1 MTLLNIECYISKK
14 VEWGKMKILQISIL
28 LSWLFFFAAKGCQA
42 PIAGGPLADDLIADN
57 QVSMFSIESKIC
69 DLSQVLDSSISN
81 TIDINSSLIDSLYQD
96 ILYKYCS
103 IKDSLIENFTF
114 LNTASLS
121 LYSIESKID
130 LINHIAEDI
139 SHATEA
145 LKINDF
151 GGTWTVIQNIEDGL
165 CFSLNQFLN
174 SEENLKMILDVIS
187 TSQLGYFFSTCTI
200 IESISD
206 LLMQNMDLLDEISQS
221 LDIATIK
228 SCLDML
234 SSVAY
239 SIESDLDTIE
249 ITKTIG
255 FSGTYTALQEL
266 GSKVCLIDQN
276 IHTIEDISFH
286 ISTLDHLNTKIARI
300 NSKSDTI
307 ITDFYS
313 SCDDLQMIES
323 LLDQAEYK
331 LYSIDSFIDIALL
344 KTDTLISVANNINIT
359 LGSFIDNSISLN
371 NTIQSI
377 LCNLESSLDISFN
390 EVFSLESR
398 VDTIVDSSASIESII
413 DTQASISDL
422 ALENI
427 CDIESKIGNIDQS
440 YITIQ
445 STIDLYDQLESYIDG
460 LYIPVNSL
468 LDKTCTIA
476 SSIDSVD
483 QHIGQEKSIIDLVIS
498 DLDIVNADIQIIGNT
513 VNTISSLSVTMQSS
527 VEVLDNI
534 SHTITSKVCV
544 IETVVDNI
552 NSHLDSIHNAM
563 NTVVNNLN
571 IVNADFQQ
579 TWTILDTTQKNSD
592 TINALLITIESKIDA
607 IDGSPINIDFSGTYT
622 ALKVIE
628 QTKSLTDSILD
639 TIALRATDVA
649 GTYSVLDTMLV
660 KSCAMLENIRNTS
673 SDLLRFSNSECIGT
687 EITAALIGT
696 TGYTIS
702 SSGRYFFGENI
713 NFVPTAAATM
723 ITVNANNVLIDFCGK
738 TLSHTDSTAF
748 TVNGISIAS
757 SLSNIMLMDGSI
769 LQMDG
774 DSLIIGS
781 GASNVAVTNMRIL
794 DAESNGISCVGTV
807 TGLVINQAVVSGNGA
822 KGISITDGT
831 DIVIRN
837 SFIVDNIG
845 DAITINPG
853 SSVVSSVEIEKC
865 IIARNTGNGISIAG
879 TSGQRAHILIDS
891 CHIAA
896 NSLAGISA
904 SKTVNSVFKNNM
916 ISSNGSNGIVLSDA
930 INALEI
936 YDNAI
941 INNTGRGI
949 YVSGT
954 NALPSSF
961 QRNVMVVN
969 SVSNYREDTDC
980 GAHSVLSN
988 YALATSEA
996 NNYSIGGGSGPTTIN
1011 KAVISQGVGTF
1022 STTPGKWRNISM
1034 TT

>member
-145 LKINDF
+145 LKISYF
-151 GGTWTVIQNIEDGL
+151 GGTWSVIQNIEDGL

-377 LCNLESSLDISFN
+377 LCNLES
-390 EVFSLESR
+390 
-398 VDTIVDSSASIESII
+398 
-413 DTQASISDL
+413 
-422 ALENI
+422 
-427 CDIESKIGNIDQS
+427 
-440 YITIQ
+440 
-445 STIDLYDQLESYIDG
+445 
-460 LYIPVNSL
+460 
-468 LDKTCTIA
+468 
-476 SSIDSVD
+476 
-483 QHIGQEKSIIDLVIS
+483 
-498 DLDIVNADIQIIGNT
+498 
-513 VNTISSLSVTMQSS
+513 
-527 VEVLDNI
+527 
-534 SHTITSKVCV
+534 
-544 IETVVDNI
+544 
-552 NSHLDSIHNAM
+552 
-563 NTVVNNLN
+563 
-571 IVNADFQQ
+571 
-579 TWTILDTTQKNSD
+579 
-592 TINALLITIESKIDA
+592 
-607 IDGSPINIDFSGTYT
+607 
-622 ALKVIE
+622 
-628 QTKSLTDSILD
+628 
-639 TIALRATDVA
+639 
-649 GTYSVLDTMLV
+649 
-660 KSCAMLENIRNTS
+660 
-673 SDLLRFSNSECIGT
+673 
-687 EITAALIGT
+687 
-696 TGYTIS
+696 
-702 SSGRYFFGENI
+702 
-713 NFVPTAAATM
+713 
-723 ITVNANNVLIDFCGK
+723 
-738 TLSHTDSTAF
+738 
-748 TVNGISIAS
+748 
-757 SLSNIMLMDGSI
+757 
-769 LQMDG
+769 
-774 DSLIIGS
+774 
-781 GASNVAVTNMRIL
+781 
-794 DAESNGISCVGTV
+794 
-807 TGLVINQAVVSGNGA
+807 
-822 KGISITDGT
+822 
-831 DIVIRN
+831 
-837 SFIVDNIG
+837 
-845 DAITINPG
+845 
-853 SSVVSSVEIEKC
+853 
-865 IIARNTGNGISIAG
+865 
-879 TSGQRAHILIDS
+879 
-891 CHIAA
+891 
-896 NSLAGISA
+896 
-904 SKTVNSVFKNNM
+904 
-916 ISSNGSNGIVLSDA
+916 
-930 INALEI
+930 
-936 YDNAI
+936 
-941 INNTGRGI
+941 
-949 YVSGT
+949 
-954 NALPSSF
+954 
-961 QRNVMVVN
+961 
-969 SVSNYREDTDC
+969 
-980 GAHSVLSN
+980 
-988 YALATSEA
+988 
-996 NNYSIGGGSGPTTIN
+996 
-1011 KAVISQGVGTF
+1011 
-1022 STTPGKWRNISM
+1022 
-1034 TT
+1034 